1 MILGE
6 KTMIKA
12 LVFDIGQTL
21 VEYKIPLNWSK
32 LYRPAF
38 ESVADACGYTFSDE
52 QFQYAGQVLAKY
64 NTRINPREKEVTSNQ
79 IFSEIISGMD
89 IPVTDIEK
97 VKKHF
102 YSYFKQDAN
111 VYAEVAETLKG
122 LSEKGIILGTLS
134 DVAYGMD
141 NVYALEDISAVIRY
155 IDYPCT
161 SNDIGYRKPRGEGLQ
176 FLAEKMKI
184 NVKEMA
190 FVGDEEKDIMCA
202 VNAGAYSI
210 LINRS
215 GSVRNYG
222 QDKEIRTLDELL
234 DMFD

>member
-1 MILGE
+1 M
-6 KTMIKA
+6 MIKA
-12 LVFDIGQTL
+12 IIFDIGQTL
-21 VEYKIPLNWSK
+21 VEYKTPLNWSK

-38 ESVADACGYTFSDE
+38 ESVADTCGYVFSDN
-52 QFQYAGQVLAKY
+52 QYQHAGQVLAKY

-79 IFSEIISGMD
+79 IFGEIISGMD
-89 IPVTDIEK
+89 IPMSDIEK

-102 YSYFKQDAN
+102 YAYFKQDVH
-111 VYAEVAETLKG
+111 VYPEVEETLRG
-122 LSEKGIILGTLS
+122 LSEKGILLGTLS

-161 SNDIGYRKPRGEGLQ
+161 SNDIGYRKPRRDGLQ

-184 NVKEMA
+184 TAGEMA
-190 FVGDEEKDIMCA
+190 FVGDEEKDILCA

-234 DMFD
+234 KMFG